1 MKQIIFILLLILF
14 VFCFCKIKS
23 ENSIIDIYDIS
34 NKKVDTYTRY
44 PSDTYETQCDFVFFL
59 LLVDTSNSGQE
70 FNVYTIDFEPSI
82 NFTPLF
88 ANATAQVIGVTVYH
102 VFAGNYSP
110 TIFTS
115 FSNDSLINSS
125 ISINYSCQLI
135 DLQTLNYTVF
145 TYNNNSTSNSIFSM
159 GAVFFF
165 NVKSPIQS
173 IYTPYNN
180 NSFTSAFGQGMS
192 FFAIYSKINFNEY
205 NSLNI
210 LFWDGNYL
218 NITYPQVNYKNSNNK
233 NTQIIT
239 YPSKIDSFV
248 QYGVNTYPLY
258 KFTSNA
264 TNKNPFIYSVGQ
276 SSSVELPVP
285 IYQSK
290 NGDLT
295 YLGKLYEFYPSNVT
309 VFCQYD
315 DKILPIF
322 NITYNMTELPLYI
335 SGKFNITYT
344 PPNETN
350 LVNTFIFTSFGN
362 STRKYDYTMIRCITE
377 QIQKIF
383 YFPFGFKHG
392 TNFNF
397 KTKVSFLQQL
407 KSSNLDN
414 IYSFQNNIF
423 NIPPNQYINS
433 TGEKPEILFFEM
445 VHLVDCNF
453 LIRIKMKDFFYIY
466 IHNDVG
472 YKVIGFE
479 SLVRMENDVGLYE
492 FVYDYKTNQF
502 VGLDVYDT
510 LGRSRKYNVGDF
522 ISLNPITTIN
532 PSHQKLNSYFIH
544 NVSFLLNDIDVT
556 NKSVDN
562 ILFFN
567 YDGIDTNTPI
577 IFILSDYVSLV
588 YQIDN
593 ITYGTWNSTISKFQI
608 EFTVPANTQL
618 GFFPW
623 VFMIGN
629 GVPLISEVLPDSY
642 QLRIKSTYFDAYGP
656 IFENVIKINNGN
668 YIGFR
673 FVISD
678 PINGFSKGKIVVRGE
693 MDGSIYTFNLNE
705 NHIIKGDI
713 YMGEYEINITL
724 SSVCASQYYLITDV
738 ELWDRSLN
746 LNQFSTWKPVNLLT
760 NPFINYLN
768 DYEINR
774 IYRQCIGVNDGIDES
789 PPVLLSFEANRTV
802 NSDGSQII
810 TFNFQVFDEDTG
822 LKDEQFPTVYITT
835 GYLRVIEGKSKLLY
849 KNNSTAN
856 FTCNIEIPYAFGYK
870 QDIIF
875 SVYGFINNGGY
886 FSGYSTECLKNNSF
900 IYSIPDLPIVER
912 LFIEGTTKITST
924 GNKLWIMG
932 TKFGP
937 NQLVHIKYYSDK
949 EFSQISQPTKVYG
962 VTMLIED
969 IKPTDKPFIIKIVD
983 SSPLVIYNK
992 ESNGFVVT
1000 PKVFKYPPTIFPTLS
1015 PIPTN
1020 KPQKCIG
1027 EPECGGIN
1035 QGYCSQSGCICY
1047 QPWVGI
1053 DCGSQVIIIPQ
1064 PSTNTSTPTVE
1075 IPIIPGNNNN
1085 TNNNNQTTNYYIFKS
1100 LISIVSLRELDFQS
1114 KQIKSF
1120 TFEKWIF
1127 TTITNSK
1134 SKYEAT
1140 ILNENITTTITVNI
1154 EWFKDSTNISFA
1166 NSQMTIDASSV
1177 KYTIEISEYKFSNSL
1192 NQLQLVMS
1200 ASFETDNNNDICS
1213 LTKFGDSS
1221 NDDNSNYFKI
1231 QIDDHSL
1238 YGRFIKRAI
1247 IDNYVRSIDN
1257 VLLDSSM
1264 ETIKTPSTSQSF
1276 IGITI
1281 PNYKQSIIVDPDFS
1295 VLIDSKSVSN
1305 DEENSICES
1314 KSKLTTTQ
1322 LIGIIIGS
1330 VGFAAVIIFSITYFV
1345 IKKHR
1350 ESRFTKSFDKKL
1362 KKLGEKK

>member
-1 MKQIIFILLLILF
+1 MG
-14 VFCFCKIKS
+14 
-23 ENSIIDIYDIS
+23 
-34 NKKVDTYTRY
+34 TYQ
-44 PSDTYETQCDFVFFL
+44 TQCDFVFIL
-59 LLVDTSNSGQE
+59 LSVDNTNSGQDL
-70 FNVYTIDFEPSI
+70 NVYTIDFDQSI
-82 NFTPLF
+82 NFTPIF
-88 ANATAQVIGVTVYH
+88 SNGTAQVTGVSIYN
-102 VFAGNYSP
+102 VFPGKYSSN
-110 TIFTS
+110 IFTS
-115 FSNDSLINSS
+115 FSNDFSINNS
-125 ISINYSCQLI
+125 ITINYSCELI
-135 DLQTLNYTVF
+135 DFKTLNYTVF
-145 TYNNNSTSNSIFSM
+145 TYNNNSTSNSIFNM
-159 GAVFFF
+159 GAVIFF

-173 IYTPYNN
+173 IYTPSSHY
-180 NSFTSAFGQGMS
+180 SYTSAFGERMS
-192 FFAIYSKINFNEY
+192 FFVIYSTLNFNEF

-210 LFWDGNYL
+210 LFWDENFL
-218 NITYPQVNYKNSNNK
+218 NVTYPQVNYKNSNNK

-239 YPSKIDSFV
+239 YPSKIDNFI
-248 QYGVNTYPLY
+248 QYGVNTFPLY
-258 KFTSNA
+258 MFTSNA
-264 TNKNPFIYSVGQ
+264 TNKNPFIYSIGQ
-276 SSSVELPVP
+276 SGSPDFPVP

-295 YLGKLYEFYPSNVT
+295 YLGKFSDVKYPSNVT

-315 DKILPIF
+315 DKILPII
-322 NITYNMTELPLYI
+322 NISYNMTELPIYI
-335 SGKFNITYT
+335 NGKIDITHI

-350 LVNTFIFTSFGN
+350 LVNTFIFTLFGN
-362 STRKYDYTMIRCITE
+362 STHKYDYSMIRCITE

-397 KTKVSFLQQL
+397 ETKVSFLQQL
-407 KSSNLDN
+407 KSSSTGNKYN
-414 IYSFQNNIF
+414 YQNNIF
-423 NIPPNQYINS
+423 IIPPNQYINS
-433 TGEKPEILFFEM
+433 TGEKPEIVFFEM
-445 VHLVDCNF
+445 IHLIDCNF
-453 LIRIKMKDFFYIY
+453 LIRIKMKDFLYIY
-466 IHNDVG
+466 IHNDLG
-472 YKVIGFE
+472 FKVIGFE
-479 SLVRMENDVGLYE
+479 SLVGMENDVGLYE
-492 FVYDYKTNQF
+492 FVYDYITNEF

-510 LGRSRKYNVGDF
+510 LGRSRRYNVGDY

-532 PSHQKLNSYFIH
+532 PSHRKLNSYLFN

-562 ILFFN
+562 ILYFN
-567 YDGIDTNTPI
+567 YDGVDTNTPI
-577 IFILSDYVSLV
+577 IFILSDYVSIY
-588 YQIDN
+588 YQINN
-593 ITYGTWNSTISKFQI
+593 ITFGSWNSTISKFQV

-618 GFFPW
+618 GNFP
-623 VFMIGN
+623 FILMIGV
-629 GVPLISEVLPDSY
+629 GVPLVSEVLPDSH
-642 QLRIKSTYFDAYGP
+642 QLRIKSTYFDAFGP
-656 IFENVIKINNGN
+656 IFENIIKINNGN
-668 YIGFR
+668 LIGWR
-673 FVISD
+673 FIISD
-678 PINGFSKGKIVVRGE
+678 PINGFLKGRIIIRGE

-705 NHIIKGDI
+705 NNIIKGDI
-713 YMGEYEINITL
+713 YLGEYETNITL
-724 SSVCASQYYLITDV
+724 SSVCASQYYLITEV
-738 ELWDRSLN
+738 ELWDTSLN
-746 LNQFSTWKPVNLLT
+746 LNQFSTWKVFNLLK

-768 DYEINR
+768 DSETNR
-774 IYRQCIGVNDGIDES
+774 IYKQCNGVNDGIDES
-789 PPVLLSFEANRTV
+789 PPVLLSFDANRSV
-802 NSDGSQII
+802 HSDGSQII
-810 TFNFQVFDEDTG
+810 SFNFQVFDEDTG

-849 KNNSTAN
+849 KNNTTAI
-856 FTCNIEIPYAFGYK
+856 FTCDIEIPYAFGYK

-875 SVYGFINNGGY
+875 SVYGLINNGGY
-886 FSGYSTECLKNNSF
+886 FSGYSSECLKNNSF
-900 IYSIPDLPIVER
+900 IYSIPDLPFVER
-912 LFIEGTTKITST
+912 LFIDDTSKITSS

-937 NQLVHIKYYSDK
+937 NQLVHIKYYTDTD
-949 EFSQISQPTKVYG
+949 FSQISQPTRVYG

-969 IKPTDKPFIIKIVD
+969 VKPTDKPFIIKIVD
-983 SSPLVIYNK
+983 SSPISVNNK
-992 ESNGFVVT
+992 ESNHFVVN
-1000 PKVFKYPPTIFPTLS
+1000 PKVFKYPPTLFPTLS

-1027 EPECGGIN
+1027 EPECGGKN

-1075 IPIIPGNNNN
+1075 IPIVPGNNNN
-1085 TNNNNQTTNYYIFKS
+1085 TNNNQTTNYFIYKS

-1114 KQIKSF
+1114 KTIKSF
-1120 TFEKWIF
+1120 TFDKWIF

-1134 SKYEAT
+1134 SKYESI
-1140 ILNENITTTITVNI
+1140 ILNENTTTNITVNI

-1166 NSQMTIDASSV
+1166 NSQITIDASSV
-1177 KYTIEISEYKFSNSL
+1177 KYTIEISEYKFSNNL
-1192 NQLQLVMS
+1192 NQLQLIMS

-1213 LTKFGDSS
+1213 LTEFGDSS
-1221 NDDNSNYFKI
+1221 NDHNSNYFKI

-1305 DEENSICES
+1305 DEENSICKS

-1330 VGFAAVIIFSITYFV
+1330 VGFSIVIIFSITYFI
-1345 IKKHR
+1345 IKKHLD
-1350 ESRFTKSFDKKL
+1350 SRFTKSFDKKL
-1362 KKLGEKK
+1362 KNLTENKENK